1 MPTRS
6 VPPAVPL
13 TSESRAGQSITGH
26 TQSPPVRPFL
36 KLKSVSMRQ
45 GPPDQMMGREALGG
59 LTKLPG
65 TPHSGTTSG
74 GQGHAQHALSAS
86 QSAMSQA
93 AMYQAAI
100 SSAAVSPAATS
111 PAATSPAATSP
122 AATSPAA
129 TSPAATSPAATSPAA
144 PGDDLRPTFTAWQTP
159 RPTDRVREETVS
171 ATGLPRTHR
180 RFGGATAEPP
190 GPPPIP
196 AVAVRLREKR
206 SAHPSQAGGALT
218 PFQRLDQAL
227 RQRLWDPLSALPS
240 WRPPSSG

>member
-111 PAATSPAATSP
+111 PAATSPAA
-122 AATSPAA
+122 
-129 TSPAATSPAATSPAA
+129 